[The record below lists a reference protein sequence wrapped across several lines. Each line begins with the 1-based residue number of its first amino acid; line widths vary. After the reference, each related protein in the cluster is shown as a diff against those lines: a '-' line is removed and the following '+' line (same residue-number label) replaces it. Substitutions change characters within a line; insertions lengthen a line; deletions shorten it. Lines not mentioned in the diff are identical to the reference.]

1 MLSNKKVARG
11 FLEEDSSGSHI
22 FIQDWFMKIKIALL
36 LGGMS
41 REREVSLN
49 TGEQI
54 YQALNKNK
62 YEVFKYDPQFEL
74 RDFFEE
80 ALNGKFDLVFP
91 ALHGPYG
98 EDGRLQGLLDLIG
111 VPYLFSGCSSSA
123 LAMDKNK
130 TKIIAEDFG
139 IEVIEGLKIKK
150 EEQGKARD
158 FLRKNKKG
166 IVVKPDQLGSSV
178 GISIVRS
185 EKELGRAL
193 EMAFSCCEEVLLES
207 FVRGRELTVT
217 ILGNKKPEALPV
229 IEIIPKKAEWFD
241 YNSKYLAGA
250 TKEICPAEIPESVK
264 KKVQQKA
271 IDAFEVLG
279 CKDLARVDFIWSKDD
294 KIYFL
299 EINTIPGMTSTSLVP
314 QSAKAF
320 GLDFGDFLDKII
332 EERLNLGLEKN

>member
-1 MLSNKKVARG
+1 
-11 FLEEDSSGSHI
+11 
-22 FIQDWFMKIKIALL
+22 
-36 LGGMS
+36 
-41 REREVSLN
+41 
-49 TGEQI
+49 
-54 YQALNKNK
+54 
-62 YEVFKYDPQFEL
+62 
-74 RDFFEE
+74 
-80 ALNGKFDLVFP
+80 
-91 ALHGPYG
+91 
-98 EDGRLQGLLDLIG
+98 
-111 VPYLFSGCSSSA
+111 
-123 LAMDKNK
+123 
-130 TKIIAEDFG
+130 
-139 IEVIEGLKIKK
+139 
-150 EEQGKARD
+150 
-158 FLRKNKKG
+158 
-166 IVVKPDQLGSSV
+166 
-178 GISIVRS
+178 
-185 EKELGRAL
+185 
-193 EMAFSCCEEVLLES
+193 
-207 FVRGRELTVT
+207 
-217 ILGNKKPEALPV
+217 LPV